1 MENRI
6 PHTKILVTAGVL
18 FGVAILSATTTPKV
32 AADTFSSSDVV
43 VRQAAKVTPT
53 QATSKDPAWLAA
65 SAKLQQAVS
74 ASTTAINNANQALQ
88 AAINAAKDAGVN
100 VTSTTTAYQVNWATP
115 KSSSIKDILAANAL
129 NLALLKQ
136 ATADIQA
143 KTSGDAATITAATTS
158 YTTAMAAYTTAN
170 QQYQADNQAYTNTQA
185 QLNALVAQAKVLG
198 VTVNKTT
205 AQAYHKDADAAAD
218 LNQQIINFKNAIAS
232 FQATVAVNNELA
244 AQYAQAISAYN
255 TQLAQYNS
263 DLAAWKKANAGALNQ
278 QSGVTDAN
286 GNSLTYSQLH
296 DNQQLHFGNE
306 TNAATTFSGYDTNN
320 ATFYNN
326 IGTDQ
331 NGKDNYGDHGQR
343 LTDSKFQAA
352 LIFNNPTDYNGN
364 QLTVTYDN
372 LQDTTYRGQQ
382 IAKIVATFSNIVYEN
397 QSSHTALLNDE
408 SHNPRIRVYQNP
420 LYGFWYVNGR
430 L

>member
-1 MENRI
+1 M
-6 PHTKILVTAGVL
+6 
-18 FGVAILSATTTPKV
+18 
-32 AADTFSSSDVV
+32 
-43 VRQAAKVTPT
+43 
-53 QATSKDPAWLAA
+53 
-65 SAKLQQAVS
+65 
-74 ASTTAINNANQALQ
+74 Q
-88 AAINAAKDAGVN
+88 AAINAAKYAGVN

-115 KSSSIKDILAANAL
+115 KSGSIKDILAANAI

-170 QQYQADNQAYTNTQA
+170 QQYQADNQAYTNAQA

-286 GNSLTYSQLH
+286 GNSLTYS
-296 DNQQLHFGNE
+296 
-306 TNAATTFSGYDTNN
+306 
-320 ATFYNN
+320 
-326 IGTDQ
+326 
-331 NGKDNYGDHGQR
+331 
-343 LTDSKFQAA
+343 
-352 LIFNNPTDYNGN
+352 
-364 QLTVTYDN
+364 
-372 LQDTTYRGQQ
+372 
-382 IAKIVATFSNIVYEN
+382 
-397 QSSHTALLNDE
+397 
-408 SHNPRIRVYQNP
+408 
-420 LYGFWYVNGR
+420 
-430 L
+430 